1 MGLWLQGR
9 ESLVLEGEGLEEA
22 VEPGV
27 EELVGVAGEEDAQVG

>member
-27 EELVGVAGEEDAQVG
+27 EELVGVAGGEDAQAG